1 MRWLVRNG
9 SEIRFVA
16 SFAEKKI
23 MLLLGKVISL
33 ASSNKRSDC
42 QSTGGPMPGKKGI
55 RFAQKGEGRFPRISP
70 KSPQPPFVKGGT
82 GGISEICCQFAQ
94 NFFSKHP
101 RSSWVFVF
109 LFAFCLYP
117 LSLPAQPVSSE
128 NLRALTEKLEKW
140 EVEDAWAEVKTNLSR
155 EPKNPQLLEL
165 AAQIAFH
172 RGDYPEAL
180 KLMRASLEAGEEDER
195 KRAFTLFVEQTI
207 GVLNSYAKFESPH
220 FVILLDEKQ
229 DGVLRDYLIDTL
241 EKTYQAMARQYAFEP
256 KEKVRVEVF
265 PDTKAFYYASTLSA
279 RDIEVT
285 GAVGL
290 TQFNKLMLLS
300 PRSLVYGYR
309 WLDAISHEYMH
320 YLIVRQTA
328 NKAPI
333 WFHEGLSK
341 YEETRWR
348 DGPSYLSATYQNLLA
363 RALSADKLIPFE
375 KMEPSLV
382 RLENPEDVHL
392 AYAQAASAI
401 EFIIG
406 RAGYEGLREVMNRMP
421 SSPTRG
427 AGEALRGVLNVG
439 FTRFEREWKEFL
451 TAKGLKEAGGAG
463 VRRYKIKE
471 GKANEETV
479 DMEEIKSLV
488 ARNRAHLGDLLKER
502 GRVGA
507 AVVEYRRALD
517 ENRES
522 IPIINRLASALIL
535 MDRHREAL
543 EMLLRARELSPDH
556 PTVSTQLGQT
566 YLKLEKFKEAK
577 EAFQEVI
584 EVNPFNPEVHR
595 DLALAYEML
604 GDKESA
610 RKEREAFRKLTQ
622 R

>member
-1 MRWLVRNG
+1 MLFFAV
-9 SEIRFVA
+9 
-16 SFAEKKI
+16 SF
-23 MLLLGKVISL
+23 
-33 ASSNKRSDC
+33 C
-42 QSTGGPMPGKKGI
+42 
-55 RFAQKGEGRFPRISP
+55 
-70 KSPQPPFVKGGT
+70 
-82 GGISEICCQFAQ
+82 
-94 NFFSKHP
+94 FF
-101 RSSWVFVF
+101 
-109 LFAFCLYP
+109 LYP
-117 LSLPAQPVSSE
+117 FASPAQPVSPE

-140 EVEDAWAEVKTNLSR
+140 EVEDAWAEAKTHLSL

-165 AAQIAFH
+165 AAQVAFH

-180 KLMRASLEAGEEDER
+180 KLMRASIEAGEEDER

-207 GVLNSYAKFESPH
+207 GVLSSYAKFESPH
-220 FVILLDEKQ
+220 FMILLDEKQ
-229 DGVLRDYLIDTL
+229 DGVLKDYLIDTL
-241 EKTYQAMARQYAFEP
+241 EKTYEAMARQYAFEP

-406 RAGYEGLREVMNRMP
+406 RAGYEGLREVISRMS

-439 FTRFEREWKEFL
+439 FTRFEREWREFL
-451 TAKGLKEAGGAG
+451 AAKGLKEAGGAG

-517 ENRES
+517 ENKQS

-577 EAFQEVI
+577 ESFSGG
-584 EVNPFNPEVHR
+584 HR
-595 DLALAYEML
+595 GQPLQP
-604 GDKESA
+604 GSA
-610 RKEREAFRKLTQ
+610 PGFGAGL
-622 R
+622 

>member
-1 MRWLVRNG
+1 M
-9 SEIRFVA
+9 
-16 SFAEKKI
+16 K
-23 MLLLGKVISL
+23 MLFPIIFSL
-33 ASSNKRSDC
+33 
-42 QSTGGPMPGKKGI
+42 
-55 RFAQKGEGRFPRISP
+55 FP
-70 KSPQPPFVKGGT
+70 F
-82 GGISEICCQFAQ
+82 
-94 NFFSKHP
+94 
-101 RSSWVFVF
+101 F
-109 LFAFCLYP
+109 LFP
-117 LSLPAQPVSSE
+117 LSLPAQSVSPE
-128 NLRALTEKLEKW
+128 NLRDLTAKLEKW
-140 EVEDAWAEVKTNLSR
+140 EVEEAWAEARTHLSR

-180 KLMRASLEAGEEDER
+180 KLMRASLDAGGEDER
-195 KRAFTLFVEQTI
+195 KRGFALFVEETI
-207 GVLNSYAKFESPH
+207 GVVGSYARIESPH
-220 FVILLDEKQ
+220 FSILLDEKQ
-229 DGVLRDYLIDTL
+229 DGILKDYLVDTL
-241 EKTYQAMARQYAFEP
+241 EKTYEAMARQYAFAP
-256 KEKVRVEVF
+256 REKVRVEVF

-309 WLDAISHEYMH
+309 WLDAISHEYLH

-348 DGPSYLSATYQNLLA
+348 GGPSYLSAGYQNLLA
-363 RALSADKLIPFE
+363 RALAANRLIPFE

-382 RLENPEDVHL
+382 KLENPEDVQL

-406 RAGYEGLREVMNRMP
+406 KAGYEGLREVMGLM
-421 SSPTRG
+421 SASPTRG

-439 FTRFEREWKEFL
+439 FTRFEQEWKEFL
-451 TAKGLKEAGGAG
+451 TAKGLKEAAGAG

-479 DMEEIKSLV
+479 DMEEIKSMV

-502 GRVGA
+502 GRIA
-507 AVVEYRRALD
+507 AAAAEYRRALT

-522 IPIINRLASALIL
+522 IPILNRLSAALIL
-535 MDRHREAL
+535 MDRHGEAL
-543 EMLLRARELSPDH
+543 EMLLKGKELAPDH
-556 PTVSTQLGQT
+556 PTVFAQLGQA
-566 YLKLEKFKEAK
+566 YLKLEKIKEAG
-577 EAFQEVI
+577 EALQEVI
-584 EVNPFNPEVHR
+584 QINPFNPEVHR
-595 DLALAYEML
+595 DLALAHEAL
-604 GDKESA
+604 GEKESVQ
-610 RKEREAFRKLTQ
+610 REREIFRKLTQ

>member
-1 MRWLVRNG
+1 MYSREKRLQMKFWL
-9 SEIRFVA
+9 
-16 SFAEKKI
+16 
-23 MLLLGKVISL
+23 
-33 ASSNKRSDC
+33 
-42 QSTGGPMPGKKGI
+42 
-55 RFAQKGEGRFPRISP
+55 
-70 KSPQPPFVKGGT
+70 
-82 GGISEICCQFAQ
+82 
-94 NFFSKHP
+94 
-101 RSSWVFVF
+101 FVF
-109 LFAFCLYP
+109 LSPFFLFPFSLFA
-117 LSLPAQPVSSE
+117 QTVSPES
-128 NLRALTEKLEKW
+128 LRALKEKLEKW
-140 EVEDAWAEVKTNLSR
+140 EVEDAWAEAKTHLAR
-155 EPKNPQLLEL
+155 EPKNSLLQEL

-172 RGDYPEAL
+172 RGEYPEAL
-180 KLMRASLEAGEEDER
+180 KLIRASIGAGEEDER
-195 KRAFTLFVEQTI
+195 KRAFALFVEETI
-207 GVLNSYAKFESPH
+207 GVVGSYARFESPH
-220 FVILLDEKQ
+220 FSILLDEKQ
-229 DGVLRDYLIDTL
+229 DGILKDYLVDTL
-241 EKTYQAMARQYAFEP
+241 EKTYEAMSRQYAFAP

-309 WLDAISHEYMH
+309 WLDAISHEYLH

-348 DGPSYLSATYQNLLA
+348 GGPSYFSAAYQNLLA
-363 RALSADKLIPFE
+363 RGLAANKLIPFE
-375 KMEPSLV
+375 KMEPSLIK
-382 RLENPEDVHL
+382 LENPEDVHL

-401 EFIIG
+401 EFIIVK
-406 RAGYEGLREVMNRMP
+406 AGFEGLREVMSRMSA
-421 SSPTRG
+421 SSTRG
-427 AGEALRGVLNVG
+427 AGEALRGVLKVG
-439 FTRFEREWKEFL
+439 FTKFEQDWKEFL
-451 TAKGLKEAGGAG
+451 AAKGLKDAGGAV

-502 GRVGA
+502 GRIGA
-507 AVVEYRRALD
+507 AVVEYRRALN

-522 IPIINRLASALIL
+522 IPIINRLTSALIL

-543 EMLLRARELSPDH
+543 EMLLRAKELSPDH
-556 PTVSTQLGQT
+556 PTVFTQLGQA

-584 EVNPFNPEVHR
+584 QVNPFNPEVHR
-595 DLALAYEML
+595 DLASAYEAL

-610 RKEREAFRKLTQ
+610 QREREAFRNLAQ

>member
-1 MRWLVRNG
+1 MKR
-9 SEIRFVA
+9 
-16 SFAEKKI
+16 
-23 MLLLGKVISL
+23 LLLFIFSL
-33 ASSNKRSDC
+33 F
-42 QSTGGPMPGKKGI
+42 PFFFYPPLL
-55 RFAQKGEGRFPRISP
+55 FAQTVSP
-70 KSPQPPFVKGGT
+70 
-82 GGISEICCQFAQ
+82 
-94 NFFSKHP
+94 
-101 RSSWVFVF
+101 
-109 LFAFCLYP
+109 
-117 LSLPAQPVSSE
+117 E
-128 NLRALTEKLEKW
+128 NLRDLALKLEKW
-140 EVEDAWAEVKTNLSR
+140 EVEEAWSEAKGHLAR
-155 EPKNPQLLEL
+155 EPKNSQLLEI

-180 KLMRASLEAGEEDER
+180 RLMRASIEAGEEDER
-195 KRAFTLFVEQTI
+195 KKGFALFAEETI
-207 GVLNSYAKFESPH
+207 GVVGSYARFESPH
-220 FVILLDEKQ
+220 FSILLDEKQ
-229 DGVLRDYLIDTL
+229 DGVLKDYLIDTL
-241 EKTYQAMARQYAFEP
+241 EKTYEVMARQYAFAP
-256 KEKVRVEVF
+256 KEKVRVEIF

-309 WLDAISHEYMH
+309 WLDAISHEYLH

-348 DGPSYLSATYQNLLA
+348 EGPPYLSTTYRNLLA
-363 RALSADKLIPFE
+363 RAQTANRLIPFE

-382 RLENPEDVHL
+382 KLENPEDVHL

-406 RAGYEGLREVMNRMP
+406 KAGYEGLREVMSLM
-421 SSPTRG
+421 SASASRG
-427 AGEALRGVLNVG
+427 AGDALRGVLKVG
-439 FTRFEREWKEFL
+439 FTRFEQEWKEFL
-451 TAKGLKEAGGAG
+451 AAKGLKETGGAG
-463 VRRYKIKE
+463 VRHYKIKE

-507 AVVEYRRALD
+507 AVTEYRRALN

-522 IPIINRLASALIL
+522 IPIINRLASALML
-535 MDRHREAL
+535 MGRHGEAL
-543 EMLLRARELSPDH
+543 EMLLRAKELAPDH
-556 PTVSTQLGQT
+556 PTVFTQLGQT
-566 YLKLEKFKEAK
+566 YLKLENFKEAK

-584 EVNPFNPEVHR
+584 QVNPFDPEVHR
-595 DLALAYEML
+595 DLALVQEAL

-610 RKEREAFRKLTQ
+610 QREREVFRKLTQ

>member
-1 MRWLVRNG
+1 MKGLWRNAKQKP
-9 SEIRFVA
+9 EKPRVA
-16 SFAEKKI
+16 S
-23 MLLLGKVISL
+23 LGSFFKGLPIRHSGGSRNPEFIFDPGFRAALRLPGMTNRSRLQRLCRSFRRVLIFSL
-33 ASSNKRSDC
+33 
-42 QSTGGPMPGKKGI
+42 
-55 RFAQKGEGRFPRISP
+55 FPLFLFP
-70 KSPQPPFVKGGT
+70 L
-82 GGISEICCQFAQ
+82 
-94 NFFSKHP
+94 
-101 RSSWVFVF
+101 F
-109 LFAFCLYP
+109 LFAQ
-117 LSLPAQPVSSE
+117 AVSPE
-128 NLRALTEKLEKW
+128 NLRDLAAKLEKW
-140 EVEDAWAEVKTNLSR
+140 EVEEAWTEAKTCLSR

-180 KLMRASLEAGEEDER
+180 RLMRGAIETGEEDER
-195 KRAFTLFVEQTI
+195 KRAFALFVEETI
-207 GVLNSYAKFESPH
+207 GVVGSYARFESAH
-220 FVILLDEKQ
+220 FSILLDEKQ
-229 DGVLRDYLIDTL
+229 DGVLKDYLVDAL
-241 EKTYQAMARQYAFEP
+241 EKTYEAMARQYSFAP
-256 KEKVRVEVF
+256 SEKVRVEVF

-309 WLDAISHEYMH
+309 WLDAISHEYLH

-348 DGPSYLSATYQNLLA
+348 EGPSYLSATYQNLLA
-363 RALSADKLIPFE
+363 KAQTANRLIPFE

-382 RLENPEDVHL
+382 KLENPEDVHL

-406 RAGYEGLREVMNRMP
+406 KAGYEGLREVMSRM
-421 SSPTRG
+421 SASLTRG
-427 AGEALRGVLNVG
+427 AGEALREVLKVG
-439 FTRFEREWKEFL
+439 FTRFEQEWKEFL
-451 TAKGLKEAGGAG
+451 AAKGLTEGGGAG

-507 AVVEYRRALD
+507 AVKEYRRALD
-517 ENRES
+517 ENRGS
-522 IPIINRLASALIL
+522 IPIINRLTSALML
-535 MDRHREAL
+535 MDRHGEAL
-543 EMLLRARELSPDH
+543 EMLLRAKELAPDH
-556 PTVSTQLGQT
+556 PTVFTQLGQT
-566 YLKLEKFKEAK
+566 YLKLGKFKEAN
-577 EAFQEVI
+577 EAFREVI
-584 EVNPFNPEVHR
+584 QVSPFNPEVHR
-595 DLALAYEML
+595 DLSLVHEAL

-610 RKEREAFRKLTQ
+610 RREREAFRKLTQ

>member
-1 MRWLVRNG
+1 MRSLKQLLFPTKNVIRTRDSRN
-9 SEIRFVA
+9 
-16 SFAEKKI
+16 
-23 MLLLGKVISL
+23 
-33 ASSNKRSDC
+33 
-42 QSTGGPMPGKKGI
+42 
-55 RFAQKGEGRFPRISP
+55 QKGKCPYSRISR
-70 KSPQPPFVKGGT
+70 KSPQPTFVKGGT
-82 GGISEICCQFAQ
+82 GGISEICYQFSHNAI
-94 NFFSKHP
+94 SKRP
-101 RSSWVFVF
+101 RSSWFFVF
-109 LFAFCLYP
+109 FFFFFLFPF
-117 LSLPAQPVSSE
+117 SSFAQPVSSE
-128 NLRALTEKLEKW
+128 TLRALTEKLEKW
-140 EVEDAWAEVKTNLSR
+140 EVEEAWVEVKAPLSR
-155 EPKNPQLLEL
+155 EPKNPQLLEV

-180 KLMRASLEAGEEDER
+180 KLMRGSIEAGEEDER
-195 KRAFTLFVEQTI
+195 KRAFALFVEETI
-207 GVLNSYAKFESPH
+207 GVVGSYARFESPH
-220 FVILLDEKQ
+220 FSILLDEKQ
-229 DGVLRDYLIDTL
+229 DGVLKDYLIDTL
-241 EKTYQAMARQYAFEP
+241 EKTYGAMSRQYAFAP

-290 TQFNKLMLLS
+290 AQFNKLMLLS

-309 WLDAISHEYMH
+309 WLDAISHEYLH

-348 DGPSYLSATYQNLLA
+348 EGPSYLSAAYQSLLA

-382 RLENPEDVHL
+382 KLENPEDVHL

-401 EFIIG
+401 EFLIG
-406 RAGYEGLREVMNRMP
+406 KAGYEGLREVMSRMSA
-421 SSPTRG
+421 SSTRG
-427 AGEALRGVLNVG
+427 AGEALKDVLNVG

-451 TAKGLKEAGGAG
+451 AAKGLKEAGGAG

-507 AVVEYRRALD
+507 AVVEYRRALN
-517 ENRES
+517 ENKQS

-543 EMLLRARELSPDH
+543 EMLLRAKELSPDH
-556 PTVSTQLGQT
+556 PTVLTQLGQT
-566 YLKLEKFKEAK
+566 HLKLGNFKEAK

-584 EVNPFNPEVHR
+584 EVNPFSPEAHR
-595 DLALAYEML
+595 DLALAYEAL
-604 GDKESA
+604 GEKESA
-610 RKEREAFRKLTQ
+610 QKEKEAFRKLTQ

>member
-1 MRWLVRNG
+1 MKKLWKSTKRMPENQEPAITRSFFKRDSIRHSGESRKPEFFYYPG
-9 SEIRFVA
+9 SRVA
-16 SFAEKKI
+16 
-23 MLLLGKVISL
+23 LRL
-33 ASSNKRSDC
+33 
-42 QSTGGPMPGKKGI
+42 PGMTI
-55 RFAQKGEGRFPRISP
+55 APNLQEFS
-70 KSPQPPFVKGGT
+70 KSPLR
-82 GGISEICCQFAQ
+82 IW
-94 NFFSKHP
+94 FF
-101 RSSWVFVF
+101 F
-109 LFAFCLYP
+109 LFITLSPFFLFP
-117 LSLPAQPVSSE
+117 LSLSAQTVSSE
-128 NLRALTEKLEKW
+128 NLRSLTEKLEKW
-140 EVEDAWAEVKTNLSR
+140 EVEEAWLEVGAHLSR
-155 EPKNPQLLEL
+155 EPKNPQFLEL

-180 KLMRASLEAGEEDER
+180 KFMKASIEAGEEDER
-195 KRAFTLFVEQTI
+195 KRAFALFMEQTI
-207 GVLNSYAKFESPH
+207 GVLSPCVKFESPH

-229 DGVLRDYLIDTL
+229 DGVLKDYLIDTL
-241 EKTYQAMARQYAFEP
+241 EKTYQVMARQYAFEP

-309 WLDAISHEYMH
+309 WLDAISHEYLH
-320 YLIVRQTA
+320 YLIVKQTA

-348 DGPSYLSATYQNLLA
+348 EGPSYLSTTYQNLLA
-363 RALSADKLIPFE
+363 RALTAGRLIPFE

-382 RLENPEDVHL
+382 KLENPEDVHL

-401 EFIIG
+401 EFLIG
-406 RAGYEGLREVMNRMP
+406 KAGYGGLREVMRRMSASP
-421 SSPTRG
+421 SRG
-427 AGEALRGVLNVG
+427 AGEALREVLNMG
-439 FTRFEREWKEFL
+439 FTKFEGEWKEFL
-451 TAKGLKEAGGAG
+451 VAKGLKEAGGAG
-463 VRRYKIKE
+463 VRHFKIKD

-507 AVVEYRRALD
+507 AVTEYRRALD
-517 ENRES
+517 ENKES

-543 EMLLRARELSPDH
+543 EMLLKAREFSPDH

-566 YLKLEKFKEAK
+566 YLKLGKFKEAK
-577 EAFQEVI
+577 ESFQEVI
-584 EVNPFNPEVHR
+584 EINPFNPEVHR

-604 GDKESA
+604 GDRQSA